1 MDEEL
6 ERLAYLYKGR
16 KACGSQGTQLTL
28 VCMEYRKVLDTIEGD
43 DSQNCVNKIKEQNVM
58 KIIRL
63 FPLPHCP

>member
-28 VCMEYRKVLDTIEGD
+28 GSMEYRNVLDTIEVD
-43 DSQNCVNKIKEQNVM
+43 DLQNCVNKRKCSKM
-58 KIIRL
+58 L
-63 FPLPHCP
+63 